1 MPDHHE
7 VQGAGA
13 AILIDGGEIILNSTT
28 QEAPVTII
36 GAGLAGCEAAW
47 QLLRRGYRVVLRE
60 MKPDRF
66 SPAHKSPHLA
76 ELVCSNS
83 LRSASLENAVG
94 LLKEEM
100 RQMDSLLMAAA
111 GVTAVPAGQALAVDR
126 NAFSLFIEEKLAAQ
140 PGLEVIRGEVTEIPA
155 GGITIVASGPLTSD
169 ALARAIASRT
179 GSEYLYFYDAI
190 SPIVEGESIDA
201 SRVFAAS
208 RYDHGE
214 ADYLNCPMDRET
226 YEAFW
231 KELTEAEQVPIHTF
245 EEIKCFEGCLPIEVI
260 ARRGIETLA
269 HGPMKPVGLIDPR
282 TGRHPH
288 AVVQLRRE
296 DRNGFL
302 YNIVGFQTKMTWP
315 EQRRLF
321 RMIPGLENAEF
332 ARYGSIHRNTFLN
345 TPALLMNSLQLRS
358 HPCLFFAGQISGV
371 EGYVES
377 TAMGL
382 LAGLNAACL
391 LAGREM
397 IPPPPETAL
406 GALIG
411 HITNATTKTFQPMNV
426 TFGLFPPLPWRIRKK
441 DRGGH
446 YARRSLAAL
455 AAWQKLTTWQAP
467 DSAAN
472 ITNSSN
478 EWHVSVN

>member
-1 MPDHHE
+1 M
-7 VQGAGA
+7 
-13 AILIDGGEIILNSTT
+13 GGEIIVNRTT
-28 QEAPVTII
+28 QDAPVTII

-47 QLLRRGYRVVLRE
+47 QLLRLGHRVILRE

-66 SPAHKSPHLA
+66 SPAHKSPHPA

-100 RQMDSLLMAAA
+100 RRMDSLLMAAA
-111 GVTAVPAGQALAVDR
+111 DATSVPAGQALAVDR
-126 NAFSLFIEEKLAAQ
+126 NAFSLFIEERLTRQ
-140 PGLEVIRGEVTEIPA
+140 PGIEIIRGEVTEIPA
-155 GGITIVASGPLTSD
+155 EGITIVASGPLTSD
-169 ALARAIASRT
+169 ALARAIAAST
-179 GSEYLYFYDAI
+179 GSEHLYFYDAI
-190 SPIVEGESIDA
+190 SPIVEGDSIDT

-208 RYDHGE
+208 RYGYGE

-231 KELTEAEQVPIHTF
+231 KNLTEAEEVPLHAF

-260 ARRGIETLA
+260 GRRGIETLA

-282 TGRHPH
+282 TGRQPH

-296 DRNGFL
+296 DRNGIL

-321 RMIPGLENAEF
+321 RMIPGLEKVEF

-345 TPALLMNSLQLRS
+345 APILLMNTLQLRS
-358 HPCLFFAGQISGV
+358 HPRLFFAGQISGV

-377 TAMGL
+377 MSMGL
-382 LAGLNAACL
+382 LAGLNAARFL
-391 LAGREM
+391 VGREM
-397 IPPPPETAL
+397 IPPPPETAF

-411 HITNATTKTFQPMNV
+411 HITNGNRKTFQPMNV
-426 TFGLFPPLPWRIRKK
+426 TFGLFPPLPGRIRKK
-441 DRGGH
+441 ERGAL
-446 YARRSLAAL
+446 YARRSIAAL
-455 AAWQKLTTWQAP
+455 SAWKQQLA
-467 DSAAN
+467 DSGTHTGASPIGN
-472 ITNSSN
+472 IP
-478 EWHVSVN
+478 

>member
-1 MPDHHE
+1 MQDT
-7 VQGAGA
+7 
-13 AILIDGGEIILNSTT
+13 S
-28 QEAPVTII
+28 VTII
-36 GAGLAGCEAAW
+36 GGGLAGCEAAW
-47 QLLRRGYRVVLRE
+47 QLLRRGRPVRLCE

-100 RQMDSLLMAAA
+100 RRMDSLLMAAA
-111 GVTAVPAGQALAVDR
+111 DTTAVPAGQALAVDR
-126 NAFSLFIEEKLAAQ
+126 NAFSLFIEERLAAQ
-140 PGLEVIRGEVTEIPA
+140 PGLEIIRGEVTEIPA
-155 GGITIVASGPLTSD
+155 EGVTIIASGPLTSD
-169 ALARAIASRT
+169 ALARAIALKT

-190 SPIVEGESIDA
+190 SPIIEGESIDP
-201 SRVFAAS
+201 SRVFSAS
-208 RYDHGE
+208 RYSHGE

-231 KELTEAEQVPIHTF
+231 KELTEAEEVPLHTF

-260 ARRGIETLA
+260 ARRGIDTLA
-269 HGPMKPVGLIDPR
+269 HGPMKPVGLVDPR
-282 TGRHPH
+282 TGGQPH

-296 DRNGFL
+296 DRGGIL

-321 RMIPGLENAEF
+321 RMIPGLEKVEF

-345 TPALLMNSLQLRS
+345 APALLSNTLQLRS
-358 HPCLFFAGQISGV
+358 DPRLFFAGQISGV

-382 LAGLNAACL
+382 LAGLNADSF

-397 IPPPPETAL
+397 IPPPPETAF

-411 HITNATTKTFQPMNV
+411 HITNAETKTFQPMNV
-426 TFGLFPPLPWRIRKK
+426 TFGLFPPLPRRIRKK
-441 DRGGH
+441 ERGAH
-446 YARRSLAAL
+446 HARRSLEAL
-455 AAWQKLTTWQAP
+455 ASWQQRIAARQVPPNQA
-467 DSAAN
+467 
-472 ITNSSN
+472 TNMPNSKN
-478 EWHVSVN
+478 E

>member
-1 MPDHHE
+1 M
-7 VQGAGA
+7 
-13 AILIDGGEIILNSTT
+13 
-28 QEAPVTII
+28 QETPVTII
-36 GAGLAGCEAAW
+36 GGGLAGCEAAW
-47 QLLRRGYRVVLRE
+47 QLLRRGHSVRLCE

-83 LRSASLENAVG
+83 LRSGALENAVG
-94 LLKEEM
+94 LLKEEL
-100 RQMDSLLMAAA
+100 RRCDSLILAAA
-111 GVTAVPAGQALAVDR
+111 DATAVPAGKALAVDR
-126 NAFSLFIEEKLAAQ
+126 NAFSLFIEERLAAE
-140 PGLEVIRGEVTEIPA
+140 PGLELIRREVTEIPA
-155 GGITIVASGPLTSD
+155 EGIAIIASGPLTSD
-169 ALARAIASRT
+169 ALARAIAVLT

-190 SPIVEGESIDA
+190 SPILEGESIDLH
-201 SRVFAAS
+201 RVFAAS
-208 RYDHGE
+208 RYGHGE

-231 KELTEAEQVPIHTF
+231 TELTKAEEVPLRAF

-260 ARRGIETLA
+260 GRRGIDTLVY
-269 HGPMKPVGLIDPR
+269 GPMKPVGLIDPR
-282 TGRHPH
+282 TGGQPH

-296 DRNGFL
+296 DREGIL

-321 RMIPGLENAEF
+321 RMIPGLEKVEF

-345 TPALLMNSLQLRS
+345 APALLTNTLQLRS
-358 HPCLFFAGQISGV
+358 DPRLFFAGQISGV

-382 LAGLNAACL
+382 LAGLNVDSF

-397 IPPPPETAL
+397 IPPPPETAF

-411 HITNATTKTFQPMNV
+411 HITNTEAKTFQPMNV
-426 TFGLFPPLPWRIRKK
+426 TFGLFPPLPGRIRKK
-441 DRGGH
+441 ERGAH
-446 YARRSLAAL
+446 YARRSLEAL
-455 AAWQKLTTWQAP
+455 ASWQQRIAARQIPPNQA
-467 DSAAN
+467 
-472 ITNSSN
+472 TNMPNSKN
-478 EWHVSVN
+478 E